1 MSFARTARPTRA
13 VRPTGAVRPR
23 LLAAV
28 TVALAALALS
38 ACENGE
44 GVRDEG
50 PSSLPGS
57 SVRETGHP
65 GRAVPCSGRHMRAT
79 VTRVSEPVNHLLLTM
94 TNTGAVNCSLNGYPK
109 ALFGDSGSLA
119 PPAQEPKPHTAR
131 ITLSPGGSAYAGVLL
146 SAADGTGGHGRTV
159 TSLTITLPTGPAARP
174 ALPPEGVHVDDTLRV
189 TCWLPNRK
197 AALTY

>member
-1 MSFARTARPTRA
+1 MSSARTARPIRA
-13 VRPTGAVRPR
+13 ARPR

-57 SVRETGHP
+57 SVHDTGRP
-65 GRAVPCSGRHMRAT
+65 DRAVPCSGRHMRTA
-79 VTRVSEPVNHLLLTM
+79 VTRVSEPVNHLLLTV
-94 TNTGAVNCSLNGYPK
+94 TNTGAVNCSLNGYPM
-109 ALFGDSGSLA
+109 ARFGESGLLA
-119 PPAQEPKPHTAR
+119 PPAGGPKPRGHW
-131 ITLSPGGSAYAGVLL
+131 ITLSPGKSAYAGVLL
-146 SAADGTGGHGRTV
+146 SAANGTGGHGHTV

-174 ALPPEGVHVDDTLRV
+174 SLPSKGVYVDDTLRV
-189 TCWLPNRK
+189 TCWLPSPK